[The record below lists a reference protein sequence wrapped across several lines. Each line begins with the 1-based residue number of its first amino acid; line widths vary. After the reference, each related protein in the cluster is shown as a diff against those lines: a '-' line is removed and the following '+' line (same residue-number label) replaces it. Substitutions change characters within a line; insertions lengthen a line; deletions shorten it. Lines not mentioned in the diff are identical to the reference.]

1 MPRLGRLDEERIREL
16 QPRFWARLI
25 ALVAIA
31 AYVLAF
37 VLENRKKVH
46 LHFVVFTAT
55 VSLIWLILLSFAI
68 GLVGG
73 ALLKQLY
80 RRSRRRD

>member
-1 MPRLGRLDEERIREL
+1 MRLGRLDEQRIREWE
-16 QPRFWARLI
+16 PRFWARLL
-25 ALVAIA
+25 ALIAIA

-46 LHFVVFTAT
+46 LHFVLFTAT
-55 VSLIWLILLSFAI
+55 VSLIWLILLSLAI
-68 GLVGG
+68 GFAGG

-80 RRSRRRD
+80 RRRRRD